1 MTYYLS
7 LGANLGDREATLRQA
22 LQLIEQ
28 QIGPVRRCSSFY
40 YSKPWGFT
48 SQNDFCNLCCA
59 LECDKTPLE
68 VLHLTQTIERALGRT
83 KKTQIIKHQNSNLK
97 SQISNLKCPIYS
109 DRTIDI
115 DLIRA
120 FDDDGKEIKCQIS
133 NDKSQISNL
142 KSQMSSVPLLT
153 LPHPLWQER
162 DFVKVPLAEILP
174 QNLP

>member
-68 VLHLTQTIERALGRT
+68 VLHLTQNIERALGRT
-83 KKTQIIKHQNSNLK
+83 KKTQIIKHQTL
-97 SQISNLKCPIYS
+97 IYS

-115 DLIRA
+115 DLIRV
-120 FDDDGKEIKCQIS
+120 FDDDGTEIKCQIP
-133 NDKSQISNL
+133 NDKSPISND

-162 DFVKVPLAEILP
+162 DFVKVPLAEIMH
-174 QNLP
+174 

>member
-83 KKTQIIKHQNSNLK
+83 QKTQIIKHQTLNIKHQTL
-97 SQISNLKCPIYS
+97 IYS

-115 DLIRA
+115 DLIRV
-120 FDDDGKEIKCQIS
+120 FDDDGTEIKCQIS
-133 NDKSQISNL
+133 DDKSQISNL
-142 KSQMSSVPLLT
+142 KSQMSSDTLLS
-153 LPHPLWQER
+153 LPHPLWQQR
-162 DFVKVPLAEILP
+162 DFVKIPLAEIM
-174 QNLP
+174 QQ